1 MAKTNKISVE
11 NSNRKMFKTFR
22 KITII
27 PCMYTDLLTTKII
40 YKTHGCWVIGYGE
53 VLFVFGLFEI
63 NSYYGII
70 LLLNHGVKFY

>member
-1 MAKTNKISVE
+1 
-11 NSNRKMFKTFR
+11 MFKTFR

-27 PCMYTDLLTTKII
+27 PYMYTDLLTTKII
-40 YKTHGCWVIGYGE
+40 NKNHGCWVIDYGE

-70 LLLNHGVKFY
+70 LLLNDGVKFYRCCYSGLF